1 MTTYNITATK
11 INEVITFDDSTLPR
25 VSVEWIMEYGLK
37 QKIQDCH
44 ASIKRTAYPDG
55 DDGTAKWLID
65 VRKAV
70 YEVRDNFVNGNP
82 GARKSGV
89 DPEAAVAAKY
99 GMPLDE
105 FRAMMAGRLGVAEK
119 KRRQAA

>member
-25 VSVEWIMEYGLK
+25 VTVEWITEYGLR
-37 QKIQDCH
+37 QKIADCH
-44 ASIKRTAYPDG
+44 ASIKRTGYPDG
-55 DDGTAKWLID
+55 DDGTAKWLAD
-65 VRKAV
+65 VRTAV

-82 GARKSGV
+82 GARKSGI

-99 GMPLDE
+99 GMTVDQ
-105 FRAMMAGRLGVAEK
+105 FRAMMALTMSKEDK